1 MKKSFSILAVMLLV
15 AAAAHAQLPVK
26 FGVKGGLN
34 ITNVKFDKD
43 VVNTDNRCGF
53 FIGPMAEFTIP
64 IVGIGADIAVLYDQ
78 KNIKVGEGEFAEKES
93 LKSIDIPINFKYTYG
108 IGDLAG
114 IYVATGPQFAFNVGD
129 DKIFNKTYTLKS
141 SNFSWNI
148 GAGVK
153 VLGHLQVGY
162 NYNIGIGKTAELE
175 GVGDYLKGAG
185 KMKNNSHQISVAVLF

>member
-34 ITNVKFDKD
+34 ITKVKFDKD
-43 VVNTDNRCGF
+43 VAKADNRTGF

-78 KNIKVGEGEFAEKES
+78 KNIEVNDTKEK
-93 LKSIDIPINFKYTYG
+93 LQFIDVPINLKYTLG
-108 IGDLAG
+108 LGDFAG
-114 IYVATGPQFAFNVGD
+114 IFFATGPQFSFNVGD
-129 DKIFNKTYTLKS
+129 KKLFDAETYKMKS
-141 SNFSWNI
+141 SNFSWNV

-153 VLGHLQVGY
+153 LINHIQVGY
-162 NYNIGIGKTAELE
+162 NYNIGLGKTAEVNSPLDP
-175 GVGDYLKGAG
+175 VKKI
-185 KMKNNSHQISVAVLF
+185 KMKNNAHQISVAYIF

>member
-34 ITNVKFDKD
+34 ITKVKFDKD
-43 VVNTDNRCGF
+43 VAKADNRTGF

-78 KNIKVGEGEFAEKES
+78 KNIEVNDTKEK
-93 LKSIDIPINFKYTYG
+93 LQFIDVPINLKYTLG
-108 IGDLAG
+108 LGDFAG
-114 IYVATGPQFAFNVGD
+114 IYFATGPQFSFNVGD
-129 DKIFNKTYTLKS
+129 KKLFDTETYKMKS
-141 SNFSWNI
+141 SNFSWNV

-153 VLGHLQVGY
+153 LINHIQVGY
-162 NYNIGIGKTAELE
+162 NYNIGLGKTAEVDSPLDP
-175 GVGDYLKGAG
+175 VKKI
-185 KMKNNSHQISVAVLF
+185 KMKNNAHQISVAYIF